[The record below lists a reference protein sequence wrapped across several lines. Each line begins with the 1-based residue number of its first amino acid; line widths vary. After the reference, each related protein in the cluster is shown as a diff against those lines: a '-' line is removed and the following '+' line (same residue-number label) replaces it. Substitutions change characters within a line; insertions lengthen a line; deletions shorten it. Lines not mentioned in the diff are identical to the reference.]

1 MSAGAQRIIGR
12 GATEVVTAPERII
25 EWTDGKGFRVTRN
38 MHGKKALVH
47 RYAKELMS
55 KVDSLRI
62 VERGDYATLEAFTTD
77 EQEIVAAFGSNN
89 LNVYWECDPG
99 EIEKD
104 LRTHPFLDGLG
115 ADKAEKLEIA
125 DKAIEAGTAASLLE
139 AGVDSQIDSYIRLRL
154 IGVESYPAENYVLR
168 RITVCGNSSAQVASW
183 EGVNEVTTEDPSKGK
198 AVNPNSRAGKLK
210 FKLPAGEWL
219 KRSPQ
224 VYEVGR
230 GKFHIVETW
239 WWAQK
244 WSGTLYE
251 GGSGEP

>member
-1 MSAGAQRIIGR
+1 MPQRIIGR
-12 GATEVVTAPERII
+12 GATEVVTAPDRII
-25 EWTDGKGFRVTRN
+25 EWTDGKGFRITRN

-47 RYAKELMS
+47 SKAKELMA

-77 EQEIVAAFGSNN
+77 EGEIVQAFGANN

-99 EIEKD
+99 EVEKD
-104 LRTHPFLDGLG
+104 LRTHSFLDELG
-115 ADKAEKLEIA
+115 ADKASKLEIA
-125 DKAIEAGTAASLLE
+125 DKAIEAGTASDLIT
-139 AGVDSQIDSYIRLRL
+139 AGVDAEIEKYIKLRL
-154 IGVESYPAENYVLR
+154 IGVETYPAESYVLR
-168 RITVCGNSSAQVASW
+168 KITVCGNSSSQTASW
-183 EGVNEVTTEDPSKGK
+183 AGVNKVTKTDPSAGQ

-224 VYEVGR
+224 VYEVGK

-239 WWAQK
+239 WWAEK
-244 WSGTLYE
+244 WSKTLYE
-251 GGSGEP
+251 GGSGDP